1 MSASGNLLQVEVHPL
16 WRNDDLIQY
25 CNSEGIHVSAYCPLG
40 TPWTSAKA
48 VIRRADPASQHPV
61 IQQIAKQYGK
71 HPLHVIMRW
80 GLQHG
85 TSILA
90 KSSNPD
96 RIKASGYTLILH
108 RCIGDIVGFLAIS
121 LQLSPYSKK

>member
-1 MSASGNLLQVEVHPL
+1 MHPL

-61 IQQIAKQYGK
+61 IQQIAKKYGK

-96 RIKASGYTLILH
+96 RIKVRPFFLEIVHTCRRCSRRSGYLIAAEPMQQQVKA
-108 RCIGDIVGFLAIS
+108 IGQQS
-121 LQLSPYSKK
+121 